1 MNTMDTLKKPVADH
15 TAFLISFCFE
25 NKGSFEIRT
34 TTRVHFI
41 VVGITYG
48 KERLAAQ
55 QDGVVGRCKYRSEMI
70 KSGYD
75 GQKAVQQSRVNG
87 DGSIAKI
94 HGG

>member
-1 MNTMDTLKKPVADH
+1 L
-15 TAFLISFCFE
+15 
-25 NKGSFEIRT
+25 RT
-34 TTRVHFI
+34 KAVSKYGQQREFIFI